1 LLATTEVEED
11 WDLAVFDSETIR
23 AGLEVVVEVEVEVEG
38 VLLAIEGT
46 AGLARVTGVEEEGT
60 VFFEDTRR
68 GEEEVVVEAE
78 EGIAATRRVE
88 EAVARA

>member
-1 LLATTEVEED
+1 MEED

-23 AGLEVVVEVEVEVEG
+23 AGLVVVEVEG

-46 AGLARVTGVEEEGT
+46 TGLAIETGVEEEEER

-68 GEEEVVVEAE
+68 GEEEVEV

>member
-1 LLATTEVEED
+1 MEGG

-23 AGLEVVVEVEVEVEG
+23 AGLEVVVVVEG
-38 VLLAIEGT
+38 VLLA
-46 AGLARVTGVEEEGT
+46 AGLARVTGVEEEGER

-68 GEEEVVVEAE
+68 GEEEVVVEV
-78 EGIAATRRVE
+78 EGIAATRREE

>member
-1 LLATTEVEED
+1 LLATTEVEEG

-23 AGLEVVVEVEVEVEG
+23 AGLVVVEEA
-38 VLLAIEGT
+38 VLLA

-60 VFFEDTRR
+60 VFFEDTRE
-68 GEEEVVVEAE
+68 GEIEVEAV

>member
-1 LLATTEVEED
+1 LLATTEVEEG

-23 AGLEVVVEVEVEVEG
+23 AGLVVVEEA
-38 VLLAIEGT
+38 VLLA
-46 AGLARVTGVEEEGT
+46 AGLAIETGVEEEGT
-60 VFFEDTRR
+60 VFFEDTRE
-68 GEEEVVVEAE
+68 GEIEVEAV

>member
-1 LLATTEVEED
+1 VEGV
-11 WDLAVFDSETIR
+11 WDLAVFDSETMR
-23 AGLEVVVEVEVEVEG
+23 AGLVEVEVEVEG
-38 VLLAIEGT
+38 VLLAGT

-60 VFFEDTRR
+60 VFFEDTRE
-68 GEEEVVVEAE
+68 GEIEVEAV

>member
-1 LLATTEVEED
+1 LLATTEVEGV

-23 AGLEVVVEVEVEVEG
+23 AGLVEVEVEVEG
-38 VLLAIEGT
+38 VLLA
-46 AGLARVTGVEEEGT
+46 AGLAIETGVEEEGER
-60 VFFEDTRR
+60 VFFEDTRE
-68 GEEEVVVEAE
+68 GEIEVEVEAE

>member
-1 LLATTEVEED
+1 VEEG

-23 AGLEVVVEVEVEVEG
+23 AGLVVVEEA
-38 VLLAIEGT
+38 VLLA

-60 VFFEDTRR
+60 VFFEDTRE
-68 GEEEVVVEAE
+68 GEIEVEAV

>member
-1 LLATTEVEED
+1 LLAATEVEGD
-11 WDLAVFDSETIR
+11 WDLAIFDSETIR
-23 AGLEVVVEVEVEVEG
+23 AGLEVVVEVEG
-38 VLLAIEGT
+38 VLLA
-46 AGLARVTGVEEEGT
+46 AGLARVTGVEEEGER

>member
-1 LLATTEVEED
+1 MLATTEVEEG
-11 WDLAVFDSETIR
+11 WDLVFDSETIR
-23 AGLEVVVEVEVEVEG
+23 AGLEVVVEG
-38 VLLAIEGT
+38 VLLA

-68 GEEEVVVEAE
+68 GEEEVVVE
-78 EGIAATRRVE
+78 GIAATRRVE

>member
-1 LLATTEVEED
+1 MLATTEVEED

-23 AGLEVVVEVEVEVEG
+23 AGLVEVDVEVEVEG
-38 VLLAIEGT
+38 VLLAGT
-46 AGLARVTGVEEEGT
+46 AGLAIETGVEEEGER

-68 GEEEVVVEAE
+68 VEEEVVV

>member
-1 LLATTEVEED
+1 MLATTEVEED

-23 AGLEVVVEVEVEVEG
+23 AGLVVVEVEG

-46 AGLARVTGVEEEGT
+46 TGLAIETGVEEEEER

-68 GEEEVVVEAE
+68 GEEEVEV

>member
-1 LLATTEVEED
+1 VEED

-23 AGLEVVVEVEVEVEG
+23 AGLVEG
-38 VLLAIEGT
+38 VLLA
-46 AGLARVTGVEEEGT
+46 AGLAIETGVEEEGT

-68 GEEEVVVEAE
+68 GEEEVVVE
-78 EGIAATRRVE
+78 GIAATRRVE

>member
-1 LLATTEVEED
+1 MEGV

-23 AGLEVVVEVEVEVEG
+23 SRRAAVEVEVEVEG

-68 GEEEVVVEAE
+68 GEIEVEVEAE

>member
-1 LLATTEVEED
+1 MLAATEVEED

-23 AGLEVVVEVEVEVEG
+23 AGLEVVVEVEG

-46 AGLARVTGVEEEGT
+46 AGLAIETGVEEEGT
-60 VFFEDTRR
+60 VFFEDTR
-68 GEEEVVVEAE
+68 GVEEA
-78 EGIAATRRVE
+78 GMATRRVE